1 MQRALDQDP
10 TVYQYDEIYD
20 DMSQKKQELEHLK
33 VSPEKKPKYI
43 HNLLK
48 TAEKRKKENERRL
61 ERQIQ
66 KEREAEG
73 DMFKDKEE
81 FITSSYKQKL
91 EEFKKAEEEEK
102 KMEYLECEFSCWFFS
117 QQPYIHNE
125 KITS

>member
-1 MQRALDQDP
+1 MQRALQQDP
-10 TVYQYDEIYD
+10 TVYQYDEVYD
-20 DMSQKKQELEHLK
+20 EMTLKKESEQNK
-33 VSPEKKPKYI
+33 VNVEKKPKYI
-43 HNLLK
+43 HNLMK

-102 KMEYLECEFSCWFFS
+102 KMEFIEC
-117 QQPYIHNE
+117 
-125 KITS
+125 K